1 MPEITIALDTVTGA
15 VLTAGPDRLPKEFR
29 DQLTRLLG
37 PGAELGCARP
47 LEVLPPPSRVPAA
60 SDGTAWV
67 RVAGYYHN
75 SLVEGPGRRSS
86 VLLSGCALACPSCW
100 VPALHAPEAGSLV
113 PVDIMAEALLDP
125 AYERDGVS
133 ILGGEPFLQPEGLL
147 ALIQALRARGCPH
160 IVCYSGYTYEGLLR
174 RSVHQ
179 PAIVQVL
186 DEVDVLID
194 GPYVAALADR
204 AGPWTGSGNQRVI
217 DLGATRRAGQLALLD
232 EWSLHPS
239 NRSAAS
245 ASSPAATPSAL
256 LAGRLPMGRRRAR
269 MSRTSHATLVT
280 ENAENVNLEP
290 RRAWGRARPIAAGCL

>member
-1 MPEITIALDTVTGA
+1 MPEITITLDSVTGA
-15 VLTAGPDRLPKEFR
+15 VLTAEPDRLPKEFR

-37 PGAELGCARP
+37 SGVELGCARP
-47 LEVLPPPSRVPAA
+47 LEVVPPPSRFPAE
-60 SDGTAWV
+60 SVGTACV

-100 VPALHAPEAGSLV
+100 VPALHAPEAGTLV
-113 PVDIMAEALLDP
+113 PVDYLAEALLDP

-133 ILGGEPFLQPEGLL
+133 ILGGEPFLQPDGLW

-174 RSVHQ
+174 RSAHQ
-179 PAIVQVL
+179 PAIARVL

-217 DLGATRRAGQLALLD
+217 DLVATRHAGEVVLLD
-232 EWSLHPS
+232 E
-239 NRSAAS
+239 
-245 ASSPAATPSAL
+245 
-256 LAGRLPMGRRRAR
+256 
-269 MSRTSHATLVT
+269 
-280 ENAENVNLEP
+280 
-290 RRAWGRARPIAAGCL
+290 